1 MTHPRLAVIHTV
13 ASVSEDIQR
22 RFAAAGLPEA
32 KHVLDASLLDDLLA
46 GVDPADVER
55 HLRAHVDALACAE
68 VVALSCSSLTPIVRG
83 IRSPHGARIV
93 TIDEPMAAIAVRHAR
108 LGVLCTS
115 AATVAGSTVLLE
127 RAAAAAGRAVQLRVR
142 FVDGAYDRL
151 RAGDRDEHD
160 ALVLGT
166 AADLAPDV
174 DAVVLAQA
182 SLARLEPVIA
192 AATGLPVLSSPDPF
206 IAEIRAQLGLDEAAP
221 SAP

>member
-32 KHVLDASLLDDLLA
+32 KHVLDSSLLDDLLA
-46 GVDPADVER
+46 GADPTDVER
-55 HLRAHVDALACAE
+55 RLLAHLDALAGAE

-83 IRSPHGARIV
+83 IRPSHGARIV
-93 TIDEPMAAIAVRHAR
+93 TIDEPMAAIAVRYVR

-115 AATVAGSTVLLE
+115 AATVAGSTMLLE
-127 RAAAAAGRAVQLRVR
+127 RAAAAAGHPVQLSVR

-151 RAGDRDEHD
+151 RAGMRDEHD
-160 ALVLGT
+160 ALVLRATGE
-166 AADLAPDV
+166 LAPDV

-182 SLARLEPVIA
+182 SLARLESVIA
-192 AATGLPVLSSPDPF
+192 AATGLPVLSSPGPF
-206 IAEIRAQLGLDEAAP
+206 IAEVRAQLGLEVAAK
-221 SAP
+221 SAL